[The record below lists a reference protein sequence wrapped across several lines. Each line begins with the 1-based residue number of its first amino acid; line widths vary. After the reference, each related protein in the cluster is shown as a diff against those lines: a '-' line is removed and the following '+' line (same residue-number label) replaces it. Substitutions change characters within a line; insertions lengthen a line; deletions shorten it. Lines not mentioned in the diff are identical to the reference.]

1 MKYCT
6 NCLAENKDE
15 ARFCK
20 ECGADLSIQS
30 GVQSILKG
38 KYLIGKAAEEAYEYT
53 AYNGLNLAD
62 KSRVV
67 ICESTRRIR
76 SDEEERT
83 AAARFAKE
91 LESLQAGGKLKNLIQ
106 AEAFCED
113 GEAYVIMREVPD
125 AEPAKIPAVESAET
139 PVVEPA
145 EIPEVQNIR
154 RTDEIPPE
162 RPQPG
167 KTAKTAGTTGPART
181 AAPAN
186 TAGQGA
192 DTAKVNTPKPGR
204 NTGKVNTAKPGTNT
218 KTADTGL
225 NGPVMAAAVNAFCA
239 AMVVLTG
246 FAGFVRTY
254 DENYLGMGILG
265 AAAAAVL
272 FAVFFRKKL
281 LQPAG
286 MVILSANAF
295 AFWWLF
301 ASFILDRHKYDIS
314 LLFAAFAAAM
324 VIVPGVMV
332 AYDCK
337 KKGFSDPVTGN
348 KEGMNHPVMAG
359 ALYFAPCVCLF
370 YNLGSTVNQ
379 WMINSIGR
387 NLDDAELFTLILGI
401 GVPAAAF
408 ILNRILIKRG
418 KFRISG
424 IVLLMVYGANC
435 FFLASQ
441 LSVLLFGKRSLI
453 ALLILAAAAA
463 GIVFTA
469 VKTGKEEKPAA

>member
-76 SDEEERT
+76 GDEEERT

-91 LESLQAGGKLKNLIQ
+91 LENLKAGGKLKNLIQ

-113 GEAYVIMREVPD
+113 GEAYVIMREVSD
-125 AEPAKIPAVESAET
+125 AEPAKIPAVESVET

-145 EIPEVQNIR
+145 EIPGDQNSGQA
-154 RTDEIPPE
+154 DETRPE
-162 RPQPG
+162 RQQPG
-167 KTAKTAGTTGPART
+167 KTAETAEA
-181 AAPAN
+181 
-186 TAGQGA
+186 
-192 DTAKVNTPKPGR
+192 
-204 NTGKVNTAKPGTNT
+204 
-218 KTADTGL
+218 GL
-225 NGPVMAAAVNAFCA
+225 NGPVMAAAVTAFCA

-254 DENYLGMGILG
+254 DENYLGMGILV

-301 ASFILDRHKYDIS
+301 YSLINRISALVIIL
-314 LLFAAFAAAM
+314 FVAFAAAM

-337 KKGFSDPVTGN
+337 KKGFSDLVTGN
-348 KEGMNHPVMAG
+348 RDGMNHPVMAG

-370 YNLGSTVNQ
+370 YNLGSFVVG
-379 WMINSIGR
+379 WMSDSAGRRTDAAEVLSI
-387 NLDDAELFTLILGI
+387 ILGI
-401 GVPAAAF
+401 GVPVVVF
-408 ILNRILIKRG
+408 ILNQILIKRG

-424 IVLLMVYGANC
+424 IFLLMVYGANC
-435 FFLASQ
+435 FFFASQ

>member
-76 SDEEERT
+76 SDADERE
-83 AAARFAKE
+83 AVNRFAKE
-91 LESLQAGGKLKNLIQ
+91 LENLKAGGKLKNLMP

-113 GEAYVIMREVPD
+113 GEVYVIMKEVPA
-125 AEPAKIPAVESAET
+125 AEPVETPAVESVET
-139 PVVEPA
+139 PAVEPA
-145 EIPEVQNIR
+145 EIPGDQNSR
-154 RTDEIPPE
+154 QADETRPE

-167 KTAKTAGTTGPART
+167 KTA
-181 AAPAN
+181 
-186 TAGQGA
+186 
-192 DTAKVNTPKPGR
+192 
-204 NTGKVNTAKPGTNT
+204 

-225 NGPVMAAAVNAFCA
+225 NGPVMAAAVTAFCA

-254 DENYLGMGILG
+254 DENYLGMGILV

-301 ASFILDRHKYDIS
+301 YSLINRISALVIIL
-314 LLFAAFAAAM
+314 FVAFAAAM

-337 KKGFSDPVTGN
+337 KKGFSDLVTGN
-348 KEGMNHPVMAG
+348 RDGMNHPVMAG

-370 YNLGSTVNQ
+370 YNLGSFVVG
-379 WMINSIGR
+379 WMSDSAGRRTDAAEVLSI
-387 NLDDAELFTLILGI
+387 ILGI
-401 GVPAAAF
+401 GVPVVVF
-408 ILNRILIKRG
+408 ILNQILIKRG

-424 IVLLMVYGANC
+424 IFLLMVYGANC
-435 FFLASQ
+435 FFFASQ

>member
-76 SDEEERT
+76 GDEEERT

-91 LESLQAGGKLKNLIQ
+91 LENLKAGGKLKNLIQ

-113 GEAYVIMREVPD
+113 GEAYVIMKEVPD
-125 AEPAKIPAVESAET
+125 AEPAKIPAVESVET

-145 EIPEVQNIR
+145 EIPGDQNSWQA
-154 RTDEIPPE
+154 DETRPE

-192 DTAKVNTPKPGR
+192 DTARVNTPKPGR
-204 NTGKVNTAKPGTNT
+204 NTGRVNTAKPGTNI
-218 KTADTGL
+218 KTAEAGL
-225 NGPVMAAAVNAFCA
+225 NGPVMAAAVTAFCA

-254 DENYLGMGILG
+254 DENYLGMGILA

-295 AFWWLF
+295 SFWWLF
-301 ASFILDRHKYDIS
+301 YSLINRISALVIIL
-314 LLFAAFAAAM
+314 FVAFAAAM

-332 AYDCK
+332 ANDCK
-337 KKGFSDPVTGN
+337 KKGLSDLVTGN

-370 YNLGSTVNQ
+370 YNLGSSVEN
-379 WMINSIGR
+379 WLYNSTGHHT
-387 NLDDAELFTLILGI
+387 DAGGVLSVILGI
-401 GVPAAAF
+401 GVPAVVF
-408 ILNRILIKRG
+408 ILNQILIKRG

-424 IVLLMVYGANC
+424 LVLLMVYGANC
-435 FFLASQ
+435 FFFASQ